1 MTRLFA
7 PGFLAM
13 ALLLAAVAAG
23 CGTDEPPP
31 AATTP
36 APRQATGDAPARTT
50 TPEPTIHEDAA
61 VVPTRAAKAAGL
73 RYDALVRAYSPVSDR
88 VNYLV
93 AAETLRADAVD
104 AGAGEDIE
112 RERFGAVRI
121 ELDRMEEV
129 LRTARPRVARVS
141 VNDVDQQHVQRLML
155 AAIDARLRA
164 LRELELALDAL
175 GEEDA
180 PDTEVEA
187 LVDAW
192 QASWGTSLRH
202 AREATTSMQQARAML
217 ALPPA
222 LEESIR

>member
-1 MTRLFA
+1 
-7 PGFLAM
+7 M
-13 ALLLAAVAAG
+13 ALLVAAVAAG
-23 CGTDEPPP
+23 CGTDEPPQ
-31 AATTP
+31 ATTTTP
-36 APRQATGDAPARTT
+36 TPGQPTRDTPERTT
-50 TPEPTIHEDAA
+50 TPEPTIDEDAA

-175 GEEDA
+175 GKEDA

-192 QASWGTSLRH
+192 QASWETSLRH
-202 AREATTSMQQARAML
+202 AREATTSMQQARALL